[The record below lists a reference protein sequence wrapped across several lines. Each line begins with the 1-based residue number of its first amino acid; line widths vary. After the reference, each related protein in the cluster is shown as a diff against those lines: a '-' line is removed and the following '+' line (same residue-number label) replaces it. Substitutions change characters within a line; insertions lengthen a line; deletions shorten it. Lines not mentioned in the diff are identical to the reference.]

1 MSAHTMPSWN
11 SLLPHTVNSWTLFY
25 KRQVTFSFVQTPI
38 QALTLINWL
47 WPHVLSALANS
58 QRADM
63 EGGRFVMEQR
73 KNDKKGNLWFTKQR
87 SREVS
92 RCTHAQTYSKHLH
105 LIICIPHTCLFRLSP
120 PHAHFVCLLCNRLQ
134 MWCWGGEV
142 FVCHLLGRLRV
153 HPSEGDAVSPDRRG
167 PGLRWWG
174 WGWGKRVTAY
184 AHLEALQVSRAWQPE
199 RWDASTWPE
208 QHSMESMQQSGRRTR
223 H

>member
-1 MSAHTMPSWN
+1 MPINPSERPKCCVFCHKADCRFLCSWTQQVDCGLWTLHVRITFSFNSIQHQAMSAHTMPSWN

-105 LIICIPHTCLFRLSP
+105 LIICIPHTCLFRLFPPPPPCSFCLSP
-120 PHAHFVCLLCNRLQ
+120 L
-134 MWCWGGEV
+134 
-142 FVCHLLGRLRV
+142 
-153 HPSEGDAVSPDRRG
+153 
-167 PGLRWWG
+167 
-174 WGWGKRVTAY
+174 
-184 AHLEALQVSRAWQPE
+184 
-199 RWDASTWPE
+199 
-208 QHSMESMQQSGRRTR
+208 
-223 H
+223 